1 MDVDNVDNSVG
12 NSFLAKI
19 CHFCMLITL
28 WVFCWQYVC
37 NFPIKNQPAFCY
49 TTSTNRQKAVD
60 F

>member
-28 WVFCWQYVC
+28 WDFGSNMCVI
-37 NFPIKNQPAFCY
+37 FP
-49 TTSTNRQKAVD
+49 
-60 F
+60 